1 MNNHPL
7 EIIIV
12 EDDQNDYEI
21 TTRILKRRGM
31 SGNIAWLKD
40 GEEALLYFDRLRQTI
55 AAEGK
60 RHPRI
65 VILDIKLPKVLGF
78 EVLKRIKEDSV
89 LQYMPVI
96 IFSSS
101 NQERD
106 LLLAS
111 QLHANSYIVKP
122 VEYDAYAQSID
133 EMVTYWMFT
142 HKFI

>member
-1 MNNHPL
+1 MNTHPL

-31 SGNIAWLKD
+31 YGNIAWLKD
-40 GEEALLYFDRLRQTI
+40 GEEALLYFDQLKTTI
-55 AAEGK
+55 SGEGK

-65 VILDIKLPKVLGF
+65 VILDIKLPKILGF
-78 EVLKRIKEDSV
+78 EVLKRIKEDPV
-89 LQYMPVI
+89 LQYIPVI

-106 LLLAS
+106 LVLAS

>member
-12 EDDQNDYEI
+12 EDDQNDFEI

-31 SGNIAWLKD
+31 SGNVVWLKD
-40 GEEALLYFDRLRQTI
+40 GEEALIHFQQLRTVI
-55 AAEGK
+55 VNEGK
-60 RHPRI
+60 RLPRI

-78 EVLKRIKEDSV
+78 EVLKLIKEDSV
-89 LQYMPVI
+89 LQYIPVI

-106 LLLAS
+106 LIQAA

-122 VEYDAYAQSID
+122 VEYDAYAQCID

>member
-31 SGNIAWLKD
+31 SGSIIWLKD
-40 GEEALLYFDRLRQTI
+40 GEEALNYFETLRTVI
-55 AAEGK
+55 SSEGK
-60 RHPRI
+60 RHPRF

-78 EVLKRIKEDSV
+78 EVLKKIKEDPQ
-89 LQYMPVI
+89 LQYIPVI

-106 LLLAS
+106 LVLAS

>member
-31 SGNIAWLKD
+31 SGHVAWLKD
-40 GEEALLYFDRLRQTI
+40 GEEALHYFDQLRSTI
-55 AAEGK
+55 GAEGK

-78 EVLKRIKEDSV
+78 EVLKKIKEDPL
-89 LQYMPVI
+89 LQYIPVI

-106 LLLAS
+106 LVLAS

>member
-40 GEEALLYFDRLRQTI
+40 GEEALLYFDQLRSTI
-55 AAEGK
+55 TAEGK

-78 EVLKRIKEDSV
+78 EVLKRIKEDNV

>member
-40 GEEALLYFDRLRQTI
+40 GEEALLYFDQLKVTI
-55 AAEGK
+55 SGEGK

-65 VILDIKLPKVLGF
+65 VILDIKLPKILGF
-78 EVLKRIKEDSV
+78 EVLKRIKEDPV

>member
-40 GEEALLYFDRLRQTI
+40 GEEALLYFDQLKVTI
-55 AAEGK
+55 AGEGK

-65 VILDIKLPKVLGF
+65 VILDIKLPKILGF
-78 EVLKRIKEDSV
+78 EVLKRIKEDPV

>member
-31 SGNIAWLKD
+31 SGNIVWKKD
-40 GEEALLYFDRLRQTI
+40 GEEALNYFEQLRTVI
-55 AAEGK
+55 LNEGK

-78 EVLKRIKEDSV
+78 EVLKKIKEDPL
-89 LQYMPVI
+89 LQYIPVI

-106 LLLAS
+106 LVLSS

>member
-40 GEEALLYFDRLRQTI
+40 GEEALLYFDQLRSTI
-55 AAEGK
+55 TAEGK

-65 VILDIKLPKVLGF
+65 VILDIKLPKILGF
-78 EVLKRIKEDSV
+78 EVLKRIKEDPV
-89 LQYMPVI
+89 LQYIPVI

-133 EMVTYWMFT
+133 EMITYWMYT

>member
-1 MNNHPL
+1 MNHAGT

-12 EDDQNDYEI
+12 EDDSNDYEI

-31 SGNIAWLKD
+31 ATHLVWLKD
-40 GEEALLYFDRLRQTI
+40 GEEALGYLETVKQSITVD
-55 AAEGK
+55 GK

-65 VILDIKLPKVLGF
+65 VILDIKLPKILGF
-78 EVLKRIKEDSV
+78 EVLKMIKEDPM
-89 LQYMPVI
+89 LQYIPVI

-106 LLLAS
+106 LMTAFR
-111 QLHANSYIVKP
+111 LHANSYIVKP
-122 VEYDAYAQSID
+122 VEYDAYAHCID
-133 EMVTYWMFT
+133 EIVTYWLFT